1 MARRSLTAVLAL
13 AVVAAL
19 AAAGTARAAGE
30 LPRLVAYPPGA
41 TERFWFDDHSAIGDD
56 HLSWSDQGGPD
67 YTNDQGQTSQR
78 EPQGIRFT
86 AAIANAGPG
95 GLEVCGYPSGATG
108 WMRAY
113 QAAPG
118 AMSGGS
124 CPASA
129 PATGQVGWFRYVFAR
144 HSATGEFNRWHLM
157 DVERFALVP
166 MPPALGGPPVG
177 TPTVWDNHWGTCLN
191 LLDATM
197 SCNGSEAAPMLDV
210 GVQAGAAKLTQAKDP
225 DAQIIPISVPL
236 HPSLPD
242 ARYQVVDLTNPYGL
256 LHESGGTVGSVSCAT
271 IAMTIGQTGFSEV
284 AVSVVDPSPATCYV
298 PTAFDAPLSG
308 PGGFDPMAGAEA
320 VPACTLMAASGHC
333 WAAAPHTGTNA
344 YAYTLATGDPAYIPS
359 RPVAQG
365 APLAVAPVSAPAPAP
380 HQATP
385 VPAPSTAASSATRR
399 ALSTARSRTRRALRR
414 AFGRGLS
421 RLKVSCRL
429 RHGGA
434 ATCAVSWRRH
444 GARYTG
450 HVYLR
455 THRVHRRLRWQYRV
469 DVTRR
474 KGHHTTHVRRGYRT
488 GGRA

>member
-1 MARRSLTAVLAL
+1 MSRRVLTAVLAL
-13 AVVAAL
+13 AVVTAL
-19 AAAGTARAAGE
+19 AATGTARAAGE
-30 LPRLVAYPPGA
+30 LPRLGTYPPGA
-41 TERFWFDDHSAIGDD
+41 TERFWFDDHSVIGDD
-56 HLSWSDQGGPD
+56 HLSWSDQGGPN
-67 YTNDQGQTSQR
+67 YTNDAGQTSQP

-118 AMSGGS
+118 AMAGGS
-124 CPASA
+124 CPGSA
-129 PATGQVGWFRYVFAR
+129 PATGQFGWFRYIFAR

-166 MPPALGGPPVG
+166 LPPGQGGPPVG

-191 LLDATM
+191 LLSPAM
-197 SCNGSEAAPMLDV
+197 SCDGNESAPMLDV

-225 DAQIIPISVPL
+225 DAQVIPISVPL
-236 HPSLPD
+236 HPSLPN
-242 ARYQVVDLTNPYGL
+242 ANYQVVDLTNPYGL
-256 LHESGGTVGSVSCAT
+256 LQEAGGSIGSVSCAT
-271 IAMTIGQTGFSEV
+271 ITMTIGVTGFSEV

-298 PTAFDAPLSG
+298 PTAFDPPLSG

-320 VPACTLMAASGHC
+320 VPGCTLMAASGHC
-333 WAAAPHTGTNA
+333 WAAAPHTGPNA
-344 YAYTLATGDPAYIPS
+344 YAHTLATGDPGYIPS

-365 APLAVAPVSAPAPAP
+365 APLATVATPAAPAPSGG
-380 HQATP
+380 TP
-385 VPAPSTAASSATRR
+385 SPPTTSGASSATRR
-399 ALSTARSRTRRALRR
+399 ALSKATSHTRTALRR

-429 RHGGA
+429 RSHGA
-434 ATCAVSWRRH
+434 ATCSVSWRKR
-444 GARYTG
+444 GARYSG
-450 HVYLR
+450 HIYLR
-455 THRVHRRLRWQYRV
+455 NHRVHGRLRWQYRV
-469 DVTRR
+469 DVRKR

-488 GGRA
+488 GGRV